1 MAPITE
7 TTTQDKPRNHE
18 SGQDQTQKR
27 VTLLCQMF
35 QYGASKASRLVRKY
49 ESLTRLGHAA
59 DTDEAYVEYLVNA
72 AVITTERA
80 HTEALS
86 FLMHSDPTGNAATRN
101 ADAAAAGTTLQAAW
115 AARRADVEYQDAA
128 SVAGLARHQIVRG
141 DAA

>member
-1 MAPITE
+1 MATITE

-72 AVITTERA
+72 AGITTERA

-86 FLMHSDPTGNAATRN
+86 FLMHSDPTGNAAVRNVMAEDPTGRRQRGRAEFWHELARTTRTEITPG
-101 ADAAAAGTTLQAAW
+101 DLY
-115 AARRADVEYQDAA
+115 ARRA
-128 SVAGLARHQIVRG
+128 
-141 DAA
+141 